1 MITGFIVFVFVV
13 AMIAAA
19 DNGEWGSVAVGAVI
33 VVLLIA
39 LASAGGKVNGAYGN
53 FVDHWA
59 DEDRDRRK

>member
-13 AMIAAA
+13 AMIAAG

-33 VVLLIA
+33 VILLIA
-39 LASAGGKVNGAYGN
+39 LASAGGKVDRAYGN

-59 DEDRDRRK
+59 DDDRDRRK